1 MFRPDD
7 NKGSAFVS
15 SKKRMEHRKQVFA
28 LSDSRKH
35 ASLLLIA
42 LCCLGVVAKGQQK
55 DIYPNPLFKEL
66 TERNA
71 RKQLLPWQERSNSS
85 THTGALADSSRKT
98 VMGRSV
104 YRRQQIKQ
112 DVVNTGD
119 TPVPNKRTLNDFC
132 KDTSYT
138 KLLSVDRGQI
148 YVESVD
154 ELSGGG
160 MLISALMIDTAR
172 LPVPSWRTFMLLLNV
187 DDDGM
192 IRWVKQFEDVTP
204 GKFSNFYMGNVFELP
219 NKEIIC
225 SGFWNND
232 GNSSVYNSVVYRLKS
247 NGDIIWVKAFNST
260 LMAND
265 GFRDRY
271 NLYITGAL
279 IGNDGDI
286 LLCGTSSSNAPISKR
301 VTIIRLN
308 SAGDLV
314 WDVSYGP
321 YDGEGTNLF
330 FENGMLIVSGVMRL
344 GVEIPPAISFFTVG
358 YEDGKILSKRF
369 YVPDYLDEWERF
381 SKSFTYWDN
390 DCVRLANGHYLAYG
404 KLFSDFGMQRFPG
417 HYFGVAEFDA
427 SFNLVD
433 AYTIYSDVNS
443 NFYNNRLRFDEA
455 GNGLIF
461 ILRFINS
468 RKIDEFFGS
477 FYNHQF
483 LNQRKVEYRD
493 IGFTEG
499 NGAAFLKSGGYVSV
513 QGVHKDGNHISWFE
527 WRKMHNSDTSSECL
541 GTDTMLFRFLPLHMK
556 EDPGYINSLQATYG
570 ELVPVV
576 PDIVQHDALQA
587 FTEDVCKQTNF
598 CDKIKISGN
607 SFVCGADRAAKFTA
621 SKNEECGAIVQWQID
636 YHVVDS
642 LQTLS
647 DTSVLIWFKNINWN
661 GKLYALS
668 SSGPCLGAVVD
679 SMEIFIAK
687 SQGAVNLG
695 PDTSLCPGN
704 HIILN
709 AGAGY
714 SNYEWQDLSTDSVF
728 VVKLPGA
735 YFVKAKDHCGISYT
749 DTVLVSAAP
758 AVPFDVGSDI
768 KMCSNESVTI
778 TAPSGFLNYSWSP
791 DQSISST
798 TGRSAVISPLT
809 NTTYFVTAEKTPG
822 CFAYDTLHVAV
833 YSVPAINLGNDTSFC
848 EGGMMTLAAGTGFSQ
863 TIWSNGETEE
873 RISVNK
879 AGVYSVTGITAE
891 GCKSSDTLR
900 IAVWPKPSV
909 ELGTDS
915 TLCAGGSRILVAGN
929 HASYLWQD
937 GSTAPTFTV
946 HDKGRYYVQVTDDHH
961 CSATDIIDINTVLLP
976 PSGFLKPVDSLCIYE
991 QLRLSPRNNYQSYL
1005 WSTGAASASIP
1016 VTTPG
1021 TYILQVTD
1029 SKGCTGWDTTTVV
1042 LKECLEG
1049 FFIPSAFTP
1058 NNDKLNDFI
1067 KPVIGAVVK
1076 EYHFVVYNR
1085 WGQVVF
1091 STKDIH
1097 KGWDGSYKGVPQDA
1111 GLFMW
1116 TCAWQTEGDIPKMNK
1131 GTLTL
1136 IR

>member
-1 MFRPDD
+1 
-7 NKGSAFVS
+7 
-15 SKKRMEHRKQVFA
+15 MEHLKQVFT
-28 LSDSRKH
+28 LLDSFKQE
-35 ASLLLIA
+35 SLLFLA
-42 LCCLGVVAKGQQK
+42 LFCFGTVAKGQQK
-55 DIYPNPLFKEL
+55 ESSRSTLIKEL
-66 TERNA
+66 VEHNA
-71 RKQLLPWQERSNSS
+71 RQQSLPWQERSNSFS
-85 THTGALADSSRKT
+85 HTAALPDSSRKA
-98 VMGRSV
+98 VMARSI
-104 YRRQQIKQ
+104 YRRQSIKQ
-112 DVVNTGD
+112 DIVNAGNTR
-119 TPVPNKRTLNDFC
+119 VPNRRTLNDFC

-138 KLLSVDRGQI
+138 KLLSVYRGQI

-160 MLISALMIDTAR
+160 MLISATMIDTAR

-192 IRWVKQFEDVTP
+192 VRWVKQFEDVTP
-204 GKFSNFYMGNVFELP
+204 GKFSVFFMGNVFELP

-225 SGFWNND
+225 TGFWNND

-271 NLYITGAL
+271 NFYITGAL

-286 LLCGTSSSNAPISKR
+286 LLCGTSASNAPISHR

-314 WDVSYGP
+314 WNLSYGP
-321 YDGEGTNLF
+321 YDGEGTNIF
-330 FENGMLIVSGVMRL
+330 FENGVIIVSGVMRL
-344 GVEIPPAISFFTVG
+344 GIEIPPAISFFTVG

-369 YVPDYLDEWERF
+369 YVPDYPDEWERF

-390 DCVRLANGHYLAYG
+390 YCIRLANGHYLAYG
-404 KLFSDFGMQRFPG
+404 KLFSDFGIQRFPG

-427 SFNLVD
+427 SFNLMD
-433 AYTIYSDVNS
+433 AYTIHSDVYS
-443 NFYNNRLRFDEA
+443 NYYNNRLRFDEA
-455 GNGLIF
+455 GKGMLF
-461 ILRFINS
+461 ILKFIDPW
-468 RKIDEFFGS
+468 KADEFFGS
-477 FYNHQF
+477 FYKHQF
-483 LNQRKVEYRD
+483 LHQRKVEYRD
-493 IGFTEG
+493 VGLGERSE
-499 NGAAFLKSGGYVSV
+499 AAFLKSGGYVSV
-513 QGVHKDGNHISWFE
+513 QAVFKDGNQTSSFE
-527 WRKMHNSDTSSECL
+527 WRKMHDSDTSSECL
-541 GTDTMLFRFLPLHMK
+541 GTDTMLFRFSQLNMK
-556 EDPGYINSLQATYG
+556 EDPEYISNLQAIYD

-576 PDIVQHDALQA
+576 PDIVQHDALRT
-587 FTEDVCKQTNF
+587 FTEDGCKQTNF
-598 CDKIKISGN
+598 CDTVKISGN
-607 SFVCGADRAAKFTA
+607 ALICGKDRAAKFTA
-621 SKNEECGAIVQWQID
+621 FKNKECGAIVQWQVD
-636 YHVVDS
+636 YNVVDS

-679 SMEIFIAK
+679 SIEVFIAK
-687 SQGAVNLG
+687 SQGTVNLG

-704 HIILN
+704 RIILN
-709 AGAGY
+709 AGTGY
-714 SNYEWQDLSTDSVF
+714 SKYEWQDLSTDSVF
-728 VVKLPGA
+728 VVKSPGA

-758 AVPFDVGSDI
+758 PVPFEIGSDI

-798 TGRSAVISPLT
+798 TSRSVVISPLK
-809 NTTYFVTAEKTPG
+809 NTTYSVTAEKTPG
-822 CFAYDTLHVAV
+822 CFAYDTLHIAV

-848 EGGMMTLAAGTGFSQ
+848 EGGVMTLAAGIGFSQ
-863 TIWSNGETEE
+863 TTWSNGKTEE

-900 IAVWPKPSV
+900 IAVWSKPLV

-937 GSTAPTFTV
+937 GSTTPTYTA
-946 HDKGRYYVQVTDDHH
+946 HDKGRYYVQVTDDHR
-961 CSATDIIDINTVLLP
+961 CSATDTININTVSLP
-976 PSGFLKPVDSLCIYE
+976 PSGFLKSVDSLCIYE
-991 QLRLSPRNNYQSYL
+991 QLRLAPRNNYQSYL
-1005 WSTGAASASIP
+1005 WNTGAVSASIP

-1021 TYILQVTD
+1021 TYILEVMD
-1029 SKGCTGWDTTTVV
+1029 SKGCSGSDTTLVV
-1042 LKECLEG
+1042 AKECLEG
-1049 FFIPSAFTP
+1049 FFMPTAFTP
-1058 NNDKLNDFI
+1058 NNDKLNDLI
-1067 KPVIGAVVK
+1067 KPIIGAVVK
-1076 EYHFVVYNR
+1076 EYYFVIYNR

-1091 STKDIH
+1091 STKDILE
-1097 KGWDGSYKGVPQDA
+1097 GWDGTYKGVPQNS

-1116 TCAWQTEGDIPKMNK
+1116 SCVWQAEGATRKINK